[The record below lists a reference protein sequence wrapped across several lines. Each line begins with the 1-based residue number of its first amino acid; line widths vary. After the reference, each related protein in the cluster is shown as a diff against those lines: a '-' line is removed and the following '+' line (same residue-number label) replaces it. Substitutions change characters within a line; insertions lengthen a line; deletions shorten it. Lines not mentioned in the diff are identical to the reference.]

1 MLLLQIDSASGAVA
15 AAGSGGEEQEFVK
28 ESIFDILIAGGWTM
42 IPITILFVLAIYLF
56 FERYLNIR
64 KSNLDPQTFMA
75 TVRSHVL
82 SGNLDQAKA
91 YCMQENTPFARMIL
105 KGLNRLGS
113 PLRDINSAIEAVG
126 NLEIYRL
133 EKRLGILATIAG
145 AAPMLGFF
153 GTVLG
158 MIKAFMRISVLEGNV
173 SPKELA
179 DPISTAMVTTAAGL
193 AVGVIAYLGYNY
205 LVNLVGT
212 IIYKMEA
219 TSTDFVD
226 LLQEPAQ

>member
-1 MLLLQIDSASGAVA
+1 MFLLQIPTDTLGA
-15 AAGSGGEEQEFVK
+15 AANQAGQGNPDAKQSFFE
-28 ESIFDILIAGGWTM
+28 ILLAGGWTM
-42 IPITILFVLAIYLF
+42 IPIAILFVLAIYIF
-56 FERYLNIR
+56 VERYLNIQR
-64 KSNLDPQTFMA
+64 SDKDTDAFMN

-82 SGNLDQAKA
+82 GGNLEQAKN

-105 KGLNRLGS
+105 KGIKRLGS
-113 PLRDINSAIEAVG
+113 PLRDISSAIEAVG

-158 MIKAFMRISVLEGNV
+158 MIQAFMTIAQYDSNV
-173 SPKELA
+173 TPAKLA

-205 LVNLVGT
+205 LVNKVGS
-212 IIYKMEA
+212 IIFKMES
-219 TSTDFVD
+219 TSTDFID
-226 LLQEPAQ
+226 LLSEPA